1 MEMAMPE
8 NRTALVTGGNR
19 GMGFEVVRQL
29 AERGMT
35 VLMGSRDLKV
45 GEEAQQQLP
54 AADRGRVAVCSFDI
68 ADAERTTRAVR
79 DLKRQHR
86 PIDVLVNNAGI
97 YPDEGTAGLDIDP
110 EIVRSTF
117 ETNALGALRLCQ
129 LLVPGMAE
137 RGWGRVVNVSS
148 GYGQMRATGGGLL
161 AYRVSKAA
169 LNMVTIIIADEVRGK
184 GVLVNAADPGWVR
197 TRMGG
202 SGAPRSIEE
211 GADTIVWLA
220 TLPDDGPTG
229 GFFHDHQ
236 SITW

>member
-1 MEMAMPE
+1 MPE

-29 AERGMT
+29 AGRRMK

-45 GEEAQQQLP
+45 GEEARRQLP
-54 AADRGRVAVCSFDI
+54 AADRRRVTVCSLDV

-79 DLKRQHR
+79 DLERQHG

-148 GYGQMRATGGGLL
+148 GYGQMRAMGGGVL

-229 GFFHDHQ
+229 GFLHDRKPI
-236 SITW
+236 SW

>member
-1 MEMAMPE
+1 MEVAMPE
-8 NRTALVTGGNR
+8 KRIALVTGGNR
-19 GMGFEVVRQL
+19 GMGLEVVRQL
-29 AERGMT
+29 AARGMM
-35 VLMGSRDLKV
+35 VLLGSRDEKM
-45 GEEAQQQLP
+45 GEDAQAQLP
-54 AADRGRVAVCSFDI
+54 AADRERVAVCSFDV
-68 ADAERTTRAVR
+68 ADSERTAQAMR
-79 DLKRQHR
+79 DIERRHG
-86 PIDVLVNNAGI
+86 PVDVLVNNAGV
-97 YPDEGTAGLDIDP
+97 YPDAGVPGLEIDP

-129 LLVPGMAE
+129 LLVPGMVK

-148 GYGQMRATGGGLL
+148 GYGQMRPMGSGVL

-169 LNMVTIIIADEVRGK
+169 LNTMTLIIADEVRGK

-202 SGAPRSIEE
+202 LGAPRSIEE

-229 GFFHDHQ
+229 GFFHDR
-236 SITW
+236 TLVPW

>member
-1 MEMAMPE
+1 MMAE
-8 NRTALVTGGNR
+8 RRIALVTGANR

-29 AERGMT
+29 AGRGMV
-35 VLMGSRDLKV
+35 VLLGSRDAEMGK
-45 GEEAQQQLP
+45 EARRHLP
-54 AADRGRVAVCSFDI
+54 AADRERVEVCAIDV
-68 ADAERTTRAVR
+68 ADAEGTRRAVR
-79 DLKRQHR
+79 DLESRHGVV
-86 PIDVLVNNAGI
+86 DVLVNNAGI
-97 YPDEGTAGLDIDP
+97 YPDEGIAGLAIDP
-110 EIVRSTF
+110 EIVRATF

-148 GYGQMRATGGGLL
+148 GYGRMRAMGGGVL

-169 LNMVTIIIADEVRGK
+169 LNMMTLVVADEVRGK

-229 GFFHDHQ
+229 GFFHDREPV
-236 SITW
+236 SW